1 MNVEDS
7 LGNTTIAASWGDS
20 DVSLPSFEVTGGVT
34 DTAGPDIT
42 SVTFSQDSAAA
53 GEEVTVTVI
62 AEDAESEVEGVM
74 VYIINPGGGNSY
86 LTCEIGEQS
95 GQCQASFTVGS
106 GDFQML
112 GTYEIEWVMAE
123 DSLGNNTTAASWGD
137 STVSRPGF
145 VVSQ

>member
-1 MNVEDS
+1 M
-7 LGNTTIAASWGDS
+7 
-20 DVSLPSFEVTGGVT
+20 
-34 DTAGPDIT
+34 
-42 SVTFSQDSAAA
+42 
-53 GEEVTVTVI
+53 I

-106 GDFQML
+106 GDFQMS